1 MFPQD
6 VPQQQIPVPSPAP
19 TPLASA
25 AHSHI
30 HDDDHVLGRRGP
42 LDIPAQEKPQLGP
55 ALLGL
60 WWGGLLIQQDS
71 MVGPGPGPDRVLGTE
86 DTTFNETVLARGMSD
101 LAPNT

>member
-1 MFPQD
+1 MLPQD

-19 TPLASA
+19 APLASA

-55 ALLGL
+55 ALLGP
-60 WWGGLLIQQDS
+60 WGVVFLHPHTDS
-71 MVGPGPGPDRVLGTE
+71 TCFSGVSMAW
-86 DTTFNETVLARGMSD
+86 ARQGSWHYG
-101 LAPNT
+101 

>member
-55 ALLGL
+55 ALLGP
-60 WWGGLLIQQDS
+60 WWGGLPSFTPILIQHDS
-71 MVGPGPGPDRVLGTE
+71 MVDPWPGPDRVLGTE
-86 DTTFNETVLARGMSD
+86 DTTFNKQSLPVA
-101 LAPNT
+101 